1 MVERSG
7 EARTKETVGARRRRP
22 RAGSGESLSDRAY
35 EHMRTAILQGIYR
48 PNQRLPEDDVAAELS
63 ASRTPVRAALM
74 RLVDQGLV
82 VRERQG
88 WVVREHTPDE
98 IREIY
103 EVRCALEAMATG
115 LAAVRGSE
123 EQLAGIAA
131 MYQGPTEEFVRQ
143 PRAEL
148 GRLNREFHHAI
159 VRAAANRRL
168 LDEWL
173 RNRDFGIT
181 YNMAAVFTTEEA
193 TLCVDG
199 HKQIIL
205 ALLDRDRDAAERHA
219 RTHVEDVQAAAAR
232 RLDAMRTPVGLYLS

>member
-1 MVERSG
+1 MVERPG
-7 EARTKETVGARRRRP
+7 QARTQETGPRRRRP
-22 RAGSGESLSDRAY
+22 RAGSGESLSDLVY
-35 EHMRTAILQGIYR
+35 EHMRAAILQGVYR
-48 PNQRLPEDDVAAELS
+48 PNQRLPEDEVAAELN

-103 EVRCALEAMATG
+103 EVRCALESMATG

-123 EQLAGIAA
+123 EQLAAISA
-131 MYQGPTEEFVRQ
+131 MYAGPTADYVRQ

-148 GRLNREFHHAI
+148 GRMNREFHQAI
-159 VRAAANRRL
+159 VRASANRRL
-168 LDEWL
+168 YDEWL

-181 YNMAAVFTTEEA
+181 YNMASVFTSEEA
-193 TLCVDG
+193 VICIEG
-199 HKQIIL
+199 HKKIIA
-205 ALLDRDRDAAERHA
+205 ALLDRDRERAERQA
-219 RTHVEDVQAAAAR
+219 RIHVEDVQAAASR
-232 RLDAMRTPVGLYLS
+232 RLDAVLPSADLYLA

>member
-1 MVERSG
+1 MAERPG
-7 EARTKETVGARRRRP
+7 GARAEEPAVKRRRP
-22 RAGSGESLSDRAY
+22 RAGSGESLGDQAY
-35 EHMRTAILQGIYR
+35 EHIRAAILQGKYR
-48 PNQRLPEDDVAAELS
+48 PNQRLPEDEVAARLNS
-63 ASRTPVRAALM
+63 SRTPVRVALM

-115 LAAVRGSE
+115 LAAVRASE
-123 EQLAGIAA
+123 EQLDRIAA
-131 MYQGPTEEFVRQ
+131 FYDGPMADFVQR

-148 GRLNREFHHAI
+148 GRMNRDFHEAI
-159 VRAAANRRL
+159 VRASGNGRL

-181 YNMAAVFTTEEA
+181 YNMAVLFTPDEVITCVAGHQRIVEA
-193 TLCVDG
+193 LTN
-199 HKQIIL
+199 
-205 ALLDRDRDAAERHA
+205 RDREGAERQA
-219 RTHVEDVQAAAAR
+219 RIHVEDVQAAASR
-232 RLDAMRTPVGLYLS
+232 RLDALQSSAGLYLS

>member
-1 MVERSG
+1 MVDRPGRAGTRETSG
-7 EARTKETVGARRRRP
+7 RGRRP

-35 EHMRTAILQGIYR
+35 EHMRTAILQGVYR
-48 PNQRLPEDDVAAELS
+48 PNQRLPEDEVASELN

-115 LAAVRGSE
+115 LAAVRASE
-123 EQLAGIAA
+123 EQLAAISAL
-131 MYQGPTEEFVRQ
+131 YEDPVEEYVAR
-143 PRAEL
+143 PGAEL
-148 GRLNREFHHAI
+148 GLLNREFHQAI
-159 VRAAANRRL
+159 VRASANQRL
-168 LDEWL
+168 FDEWL

-181 YNMAAVFTTEEA
+181 YNMAALFTRDEA
-193 TLCVDG
+193 VICVEG
-199 HKQIIL
+199 HKKIIT
-205 ALLDRDRDAAERHA
+205 ALLDRDREQAERQA
-219 RTHVEDVQAAAAR
+219 RLHVEDVQAAASR
-232 RLDAMRTPVGLYLS
+232 RMDAIRAPGSPHLS